1 MLFQEK
7 ISKELLEYNKRREG
21 PILEGDE
28 KYMMSFISKVKN
40 NPKVDWGE
48 IFRLS
53 DLGTK
58 IQLSKQTNSSW
69 SIKDPKFTEISLDA
83 LEKLNFVYLV
93 YLNSYKDKKND
104 YFFLDY
110 YLDNN
115 LLAQNNSLNLNKLN
129 TYNNLIL
136 AANGGHGLYVHNR
149 KFYWNSV
156 ENYFEPIYYD
166 GEFNLKKKQTSF
178 IILLV

>member
-1 MLFQEK
+1 
-7 ISKELLEYNKRREG
+7 LLEYNKRREG

-104 YFFLDY
+104 YFFFR
-110 YLDNN
+110 
-115 LLAQNNSLNLNKLN
+115 LLF
-129 TYNNLIL
+129 
-136 AANGGHGLYVHNR
+136 R
-149 KFYWNSV
+149 
-156 ENYFEPIYYD
+156 
-166 GEFNLKKKQTSF
+166 
-178 IILLV
+178 